1 MCFLFM
7 FFLQRFSVQH
17 AVCADAAGVSDAERA
32 ARGESL
38 SAPGRLG
45 SSWLLLCVCMQKS
58 VVPPVPGAGGEL
70 FD

>member
-1 MCFLFM
+1 MLFIYV
-7 FFLQRFSVQH
+7 FSFS
-17 AVCADAAGVSDAERA
+17 ASLYGSVCADAAGVSDAERA